1 MGIRLIEFHV
11 LCELHPA
18 RQWTSPLI
26 KLSTYLLVLFI
37 KGWKEMAYIG
47 KLEKVEK

>member
-1 MGIRLIEFHV
+1 MEIVLVEFYI

-18 RQWTSPLI
+18 RQWTFPLI
-26 KLSTYLLVLFI
+26 KISTYLLFLFI

-47 KLEKVEK
+47 NLEKVKK